1 MELNMVVPRFFRTLS
16 RRIAPV
22 ALLMMLAACGP
33 SKPVF
38 QGSDISGTDLGHG
51 LALTDDNGQPRT
63 LKDYDGKVKLV
74 FFGYT
79 QCPDVCPTSLA
90 GLADVMKKLGSDA
103 DQVQVLMI
111 SVDPERDTPA
121 VLKQYVNTFDPRF
134 MGLRGTDEQTKQ
146 AAQSFKAYYAKE
158 PTTDGKSYSVDHSS
172 VFYLMDRTGAPRVLA
187 SNTIGTDALVH
198 DIRALLN

>member
-1 MELNMVVPRFFRTLS
+1 MAVPQFFSAFTRWLAP
-16 RRIAPV
+16 IALV
-22 ALLMMLAACGP
+22 ALVSACGP
-33 SKPVF
+33 SAPTF
-38 QGSDISGTDLGHG
+38 QGSDISGTDIGHG

-90 GLADVMKKLGSDA
+90 GLSDVMKKLGSDA

-111 SVDPERDTPA
+111 SVDPERDTQA
-121 VLKQYVNTFDPRF
+121 VLKQYVTAFDPRF

-146 AAQSFKAYYAKE
+146 AAQSFKAYYARGDA
-158 PTTDGKSYSVDHSS
+158 TDGKNYGVDHSS
-172 VFYLMDRTGAPRVLA
+172 VFYLMDRKGQPRVLA